1 MLYARAALRARAALA
16 TPRILTSTLPR
27 ALPSQWIRLN
37 SDSAGSG
44 RPKPGRKA
52 INPMARPPLSF
63 SELQYDP
70 KKSFQTSTNHA
81 KDSESRNRDEAQE
94 EVEGVFNREASPG
107 KNTKPGAQSVPPSTT
122 PLKEASAEF
131 RAEQPEVDDTVS
143 AGINAAESQSKEA
156 SESSDQPRFKLP
168 DLRQGIPSTFSEEF
182 LKQTKP
188 VEPEPTQEKAHHEI
202 DITEE
207 HTRTAG
213 GTGRG
218 RGGSGEDD
226 LPKSAYET
234 SIDKRR
240 NQIAS
245 YMYITFGLFG
255 IVGAV
260 YLGRDWETEEEER
273 AHPDAP
279 SGWDFRLF
287 WNRIKARTSTSL
299 GYYTE
304 PTFPKLLPNMDPPPP
319 YTLVISLEDLMIH
332 SEWTRQH
339 GWRTAK
345 RPGLDYFLRYLSQYY
360 EIVLFTTM
368 PAASADQIIRK
379 LDPYHFIM
387 WPLFREATRYEG
399 GEYIKVSPPF
409 PFLHSPAN

>member
-1 MLYARAALRARAALA
+1 M
-16 TPRILTSTLPR
+16 
-27 ALPSQWIRLN
+27 RLN
-37 SDSAGSG
+37 SDSAGSD
-44 RPKPGRKA
+44 RLKPVRKA
-52 INPMARPPLSF
+52 INPMIRPPLSF

-70 KKSFQTSTNHA
+70 KKSFQTSASHG
-81 KDSESRNRDEAQE
+81 KDSESRNTDESHQE
-94 EVEGVFNREASPG
+94 DEGVFNREASPST
-107 KNTKPGAQSVPPSTT
+107 NTRPQAQSVPPLST
-122 PLKEASAEF
+122 PLNESRAKF
-131 RAEQPEVDDTVS
+131 KAEQPEVDGTKS
-143 AGINAAESQSKEA
+143 ADSNAAESHSQEA
-156 SESSDQPRFKLP
+156 SEPSEQPRIQLP

-182 LKQTKP
+182 LKHTKP
-188 VEPEPTQEKAHHEI
+188 VEPDPTQEKAHHEI

-207 HTRTAG
+207 HTRSAG
-213 GTGRG
+213 GSGRG
-218 RGGSGEDD
+218 RGAGGEDE

-245 YMYITFGLFG
+245 YMYIAFGLFG
-255 IVGAV
+255 VVGAV
-260 YLGRDWETEEEER
+260 YLGRDWDTEEEAK

-279 SGWDFRLF
+279 SGWDFKLF
-287 WNRIKARTSTSL
+287 WNRIKARTSSSL

-399 GEYIKVSPPF
+399 GEYIKVSA
-409 PFLHSPAN
+409 LLYHDVVRSIKVD